1 MCGYCL
7 GNICGPQLFQA
18 QYAPRNT
25 IPWIVIVACYSIA
38 PMIVFAIRTLLIR
51 RNTALDL
58 AALKKRE
65 DGEDSEEELVDIT
78 HADGTT
84 TVEKIDTRWRD
95 LTDKENPDFR

>member
-1 MCGYCL
+1 
-7 GNICGPQLFQA
+7 
-18 QYAPRNT
+18 
-25 IPWIVIVACYSIA
+25 
-38 PMIVFAIRTLLIR
+38 MIVFAIRTLLIR